1 MRPIC
6 IIVCILL
13 FSVKGYCE
21 ELEGN
26 YWKGLSENKQ
36 SFLVMGYKSGYC
48 DGHGV
53 GMADIANYIIKRD
66 LSSPEKF
73 EFLSDA
79 FSRICDIKSSQIEQ
93 GIDTF
98 YNDQKNT
105 RIPIFGLFGAFT
117 LVCWKLEGF
126 SISNAIIFARNP
138 ELLKSSPFDLL
149 K

>member
-1 MRPIC
+1 MKMIC

-13 FSVKGYCE
+13 FSVNVYCE
-21 ELEGN
+21 ELDGN
-26 YWKGLSENKQ
+26 YWKGLSEHKQ
-36 SFLVMGYKSGYC
+36 SSLVFGYKHGYC

-53 GMADIANYIIKRD
+53 GMADIANYILKRD
-66 LSSPEKF
+66 LSSPE
-73 EFLSDA
+73 EFQFLIDA
-79 FSRICDIKSSQIEQ
+79 FSKICGIKSSQIEK

-117 LVCWKLEGF
+117 LVCWELEGF
-126 SISNAIIFARNP
+126 DISNATMLARNP
-138 ELLKSSPFDLL
+138 ELLKNSPFNLL